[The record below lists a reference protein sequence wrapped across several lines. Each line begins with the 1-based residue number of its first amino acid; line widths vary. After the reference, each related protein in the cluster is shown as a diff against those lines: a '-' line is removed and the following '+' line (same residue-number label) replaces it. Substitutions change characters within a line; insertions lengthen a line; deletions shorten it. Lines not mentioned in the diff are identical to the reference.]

1 MTHYGMA
8 IDLARCIGCHTCATA
23 CKMANNLPKNVHFNR
38 VRTVGGDSMDTA
50 AGEYGANT
58 MSFLPVQ
65 CQHCENPA
73 CLDVCPTG
81 ATTKDE
87 ETGIVSVD
95 SSRASDASRASRL
108 ARTKGRN
115 AHQRNEYYLSG
126 EVAVGE
132 STRRR
137 TRAARWRKCAFCKN
151 SHRPRRGA
159 GMKLC
164 PGRARY
170 WGDSTIPSRP
180 CRRPSRAA
188 RRCSFRRKPA
198 RSRVYTTCSNK
209 TRHEAGRRF
218 TATAVPLLRR
228 IAGTRGTHGA
238 RRSSE
243 AGGGKGRRVRV
254 AVVPVR
260 LP

>member
-95 SSRASDASRASRL
+95 SELCIGCESCIKACPYEGV
-108 ARTKGRN
+108 RTLIKSP
-115 AHQRNEYYLSG
+115 EYYL
-126 EVAVGE
+126 EVMVGE
-132 STRRR
+132 YDAPPHQGGTGE
-137 TRAARWRKCAFCKN
+137 KCTFCKN
-151 SHRPRRGA
+151 LIDRDEVPA
-159 GMKLC
+159 CMQLC

-170 WGDSTIPSRP
+170 WGDLDDPESAVSKAIEGRETM
-180 CRRPSRAA
+180 
-188 RRCSFRRKPA
+188 FLQE
-198 RSRVYTTCSNK
+198 
-209 TRHEAGRRF
+209 EAG
-218 TATAVPLLRR
+218 TKPSVYYLQ
-228 IAGTRGTHGA
+228 
-238 RRSSE
+238 
-243 AGGGKGRRVRV
+243 
-254 AVVPVR
+254 
-260 LP
+260 

>member
-38 VRTVGGDSMDTA
+38 VRTVGGDSVDTA

-95 SSRASDASRASRL
+95 SELCIGCESCIKACPYEGV
-108 ARTKGRN
+108 RTLIKSP
-115 AHQRNEYYLSG
+115 EYYL
-126 EVAVGE
+126 EVMVGE
-132 STRRR
+132 YDAPPHKGGTVE
-137 TRAARWRKCAFCKN
+137 KCTFCKN
-151 SHRPRRGA
+151 LIDRDEVPA
-159 GMKLC
+159 CMQLC

-170 WGDSTIPSRP
+170 WGDLDDPESAVSKAIEGRETM
-180 CRRPSRAA
+180 
-188 RRCSFRRKPA
+188 FLQE
-198 RSRVYTTCSNK
+198 
-209 TRHEAGRRF
+209 EAG
-218 TATAVPLLRR
+218 TKPSVYYLQ
-228 IAGTRGTHGA
+228 
-238 RRSSE
+238 
-243 AGGGKGRRVRV
+243 
-254 AVVPVR
+254 
-260 LP
+260 